1 MYWTYWKPRSMRLT
15 LINYVLTH
23 NMSSNLMNSL
33 HRHIRQFGFD
43 QGIKLIEPWKIQ
55 KEETVKLFIKTDRP
69 ANFCKG
75 MVWSDS
81 CIKRAFYRTKR
92 WFIFLSTKPN
102 YWWNSELSYCPEG
115 RRKEGIKKEKA
126 CLRRKR
132 SAQIQI
138 LALESTL
145 LRDVVDL

>member
-1 MYWTYWKPRSMRLT
+1 MRLT
-15 LINYVLTH
+15 LTNYVLTH
-23 NMSSNLMNSL
+23 NMSSNLMNCSL
-33 HRHIRQFGFD
+33 HSTHQIIWFRSRD
-43 QGIKLIEPWKIQ
+43 KAYRTMEDP
-55 KEETVKLFIKTDRP
+55 
-69 ANFCKG
+69 KG
-75 MVWSDS
+75 GDCEAVHQNRRSDS

-92 WFIFLSTKPN
+92 RFIFLSTKPN